1 MKKNIGKNSIISEYL
16 RIRSHNFIVG
26 DNSIIDDFS
35 YISNFQFT
43 LGSFSHIGPNCCFA
57 GGKYKL
63 KIGNHVTISSHVS
76 IYCQSNNFKE
86 DLVSLHSNLI
96 EDKKIYGD
104 VTIEDFCGIGTHSII
119 LPNNIIPEGVTIG
132 AFSLVP
138 PKFQFEKYTYY
149 SGNPIIPKKKRDNN
163 RILKQAQEVEKKIN
177 EKN

>member
-1 MKKNIGKNSIISEYL
+1 MNKIIGKNSIISEYL

-26 DNSIIDDFS
+26 DNSVIDAFS
-35 YISNFQFT
+35 YISNLQFN

-57 GGKYKL
+57 GGKYQI

-104 VTIEDFCGIGTHSII
+104 VTIEDFCAIGTHSVV
-119 LPNNIIPEGVTIG
+119 LPNNNIPEGVTIG

-138 PKFQFEKYTYY
+138 PKFKFEKYTYY
-149 SGNPIIPKKKRDNN
+149 SGIPIIPKKKRDSN

>member
-26 DNSIIDDFS
+26 DNSVIGAFS
-35 YISNFQFT
+35 YISNLKFN

-57 GGKYKL
+57 GGNYQL

-86 DLVSLHSNLI
+86 DLVSLYSNLI
-96 EDKKIYGD
+96 EDKKLYGD
-104 VTIEDFCGIGTHSII
+104 IVIEDFCGIGTHSII

-138 PKFQFEKYTYY
+138 PNFKFETYTYY
-149 SGNPIIPKKKRDNN
+149 SGNPIIPKKKRDKN
-163 RILKQAQEVEKKIN
+163 RILDQAREVEIKIN